1 MKFCYQCGRLTAG
14 DPLYCSSCGRTYD
27 VKLCPRHH
35 QNSRSAEA
43 CSQCG
48 SRELST
54 PQPKVPV
61 RWRILAFVTKVVLA
75 VCLVAITLVFIKGML
90 AQMAFSPELQ
100 TGVTVL
106 AILLGLLWWM
116 WSQLPMWFREAI
128 QKWLIKSREGR
139 ER

>member
-1 MKFCYQCGRLTAG
+1 MKFCYNCGRLTPG
-14 DPLYCSSCGRTYD
+14 DPLYCIGCSRTFNH
-27 VKLCPRHH
+27 KLCPRHH
-35 QNSRSAEA
+35 QNPRSAEV

-61 RWRILAFVTKVVLA
+61 RWRVLAFVTRVVVA
-75 VCLVAITLVFIKGML
+75 VCLLAITLAFLKGMV
-90 AQMAFSPELQ
+90 ARMASSPELQ

-116 WSQLPMWFREAI
+116 WSQLPHWFREAI
-128 QKWLIKSREGR
+128 QKWLRKNGEGR